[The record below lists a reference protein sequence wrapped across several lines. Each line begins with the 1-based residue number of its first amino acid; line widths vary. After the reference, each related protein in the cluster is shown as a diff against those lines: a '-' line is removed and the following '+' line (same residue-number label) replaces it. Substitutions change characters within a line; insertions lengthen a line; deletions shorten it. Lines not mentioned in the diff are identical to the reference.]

1 MTVRL
6 SAFVLGASILF
17 ASCSG
22 GSTPVPT
29 ADTGPKGTVAG
40 VGSLPPI
47 VMQPAEL
54 LGSTNTLASGASIP
68 DRGGRVGEFAEGPK
82 LLMIGDSIL
91 AMLASRFNN
100 KACRAL
106 TPLGWQVS
114 VEAVIGKA
122 INFGVEVTSAKLD
135 ERWDAFVLFLG
146 TNYWRDKAKYEDDLV
161 KILDRLDP
169 RPVVILTSTEYRPE
183 QRDVNDVIGD
193 QVLERDNL
201 WLIDWATISRQPGVL
216 ASDEIHP
223 SPEGN
228 DLLVGLLAEV
238 LGKAPGGASGRC
250 LPSEFVDDE
259 EIPDAIEDTT
269 EDTSVDG
276 GAGNDS
282 DETNDDTN
290 DDTTDDTVV
299 LAS

>member
-1 MTVRL
+1 MTGRVAPRRIL
-6 SAFVLGASILF
+6 AVALGAALVV
-17 ASCSG
+17 ASCAGDSAP
-22 GSTPVPT
+22 TPPT
-29 ADTGPKGTVAG
+29 DTGPKGTVGG

-68 DRGGRVGEFAEGPK
+68 DRGGKVGEFAEGPK

-91 AMLASRFNN
+91 AMLASRYNN

-146 TNYWRDKAKYEDDLV
+146 TNYWRDKAKYEADLV
-161 KILDRLDP
+161 RILDRLDP

-201 WLIDWATISRQPGVL
+201 WLVDWATISRQPGVL

-238 LGKAPGGASGRC
+238 LGRAPGGSTGRC

-259 EIPDAIEDTT
+259 EIPEAIEDTT
-269 EDTSVDG
+269 EDTAVDDD
-276 GAGNDS
+276 AA
-282 DETNDDTN
+282 DDT
-290 DDTTDDTVV
+290 DTSTVDTVV